1 MENSAPD
8 VRWRG
13 AKREEGVAPFLFN
26 LYKNL
31 LNPKYCLL

>member
-13 AKREEGVAPFLFN
+13 AKREEGVAPSFLISV
-26 LYKNL
+26 KI
-31 LNPKYCLL
+31 C